1 MANNVVGNYDVVVQV
16 SLAAVDRFL
25 AVMHECGR
33 FLHSTSGYINDVAP
47 PPVHL
52 PPHPIL
58 PPIVFTGVEDA
69 FGNAIANQ
77 RQIPRRPFTGTVAV
91 NNVLAALRPPIVN
104 PGRGLFPPPVIIPS
118 NLSGIVQLQ
127 IFPPTIDVPDAS
139 GKNLSA
145 TLNAMVRYFPD
156 PNTAPIAQFLRGN
169 LQIVAPINQI
179 STQVGNVIEFDF
191 KASQATVSFTPTYT
205 SNALSIEDT
214 VAINLAIQNALR
226 TSFQPSSATLP
237 SGVSALQFKTLLSGS
252 QKAAALLLDLTS
264 HSSDPSTVQDIVLNA
279 ADDFAFVISPDYIN
293 SLLSSS
299 LGQFSTFAPISVSEW
314 PFSATYTVTLTSPPP
329 ALNFTTGAIQ
339 LVINAHAHSSGS
351 IFPSFNF
358 RTVVSLGLNLIPIDV
373 HGRLGAAELVLSKI
387 SLDFT
392 DSGLGGDLKD
402 LILGAFKGSITN
414 NIANAVNNTLN
425 SPDPNGIQA
434 TVRKQTNIDTQL
446 GNLVNSLL
454 TDPTTGDQPDASLKL
469 QFSYTS
475 VDIEP
480 TAVILRGFETVS
492 AWADPYVEYD
502 QIPPQPA
509 GGGRGIGGIG
519 VTPTGPDYTALNS
532 WIPGGTITQYVWS
545 VSYNNELYPF
555 GVDPDKFV
563 LLYSTTTT
571 INDDAS
577 LGASLPPYTPLCLTV
592 QGTRIGS
599 WGAQPATAVSATS
612 CGYRHLP
619 LPLPGLNLGN
629 NVPTMPVIAM
639 ARQGANGHIVV
650 TGHAAPQAA
659 GRAAPNLLVH
669 FADAQSAANLKVL
682 TQALTHT
689 KRTDAPTAVM
699 AVVPVG
705 HLEKLNYTP
714 GIIYAENDTAWESAF
729 GLGKAARPLT
739 AIVDPTGK
747 IVWRHEGAIEKGT
760 LVTALTKM
768 LAPTFTAPAKLQR
781 LNVRLGQPAPD
792 FLFEYSAGHELTLS
806 KLKGRRV
813 ALVFWH
819 SSSAPSMQAIKT
831 VLPAKKGAPP
841 PLVLAINDGESPEH
855 AHRVLAEKKTSAI
868 AVADPGRNI
877 ATAYGVSVWPT
888 MVSIDASGIISG
900 VQLGYAEG
908 EHEQAATSRAKK

>member
-1 MANNVVGNYDVVVQV
+1 MANSVVGNYDVVVQV
-16 SLAAVDRFL
+16 SLPAVDRFL
-25 AVMHECGR
+25 AVMHECER
-33 FLHSTSGYINDVAP
+33 FLHSISGYINDAPP

-77 RQIPRRPFTGTVAV
+77 RQIPRQSFTGTVAT

-104 PGRGLFPPPVIIPS
+104 PGQGLFPPPVIIPS
-118 NLSGIVQLQ
+118 NLSGQVQLQ

-139 GKNLSA
+139 GKNLSV

-191 KASQATVSFTPTYT
+191 KANQASVSFTPTYT
-205 SNALSIEDT
+205 SNALSLEDT

-237 SGVSALQFKTLLSGS
+237 RGVSALQFKTMLSGS
-252 QKAAALLLDLTS
+252 QKAAALLLDLTN
-264 HSSDPSTVQDIVLNA
+264 HSSDPASVQDIVLNA
-279 ADDFAFVISPDYIN
+279 TDDFAFAISPAYIN

-299 LGQFSTFAPISVSEW
+299 IGQLTQFPPIGVSEW
-314 PFSATYTVTLTSPPP
+314 PFSATYTISLTSPAP

-358 RTVVSLGLNLIPIDV
+358 QTVISFGLNLIAIDAQ
-373 HGRLGAAELVLSKI
+373 GRLGAAELVLSKVA
-387 SLDFT
+387 LDFT

-414 NIANAVNNTLN
+414 NIATAVNSILN
-425 SPDPNGIQA
+425 SSSPNSIQA
-434 TVRKQTNIDTQL
+434 TVRSQTNIDTQL

-469 QFSYTS
+469 RFSYTA

-480 TAVILRGFETVS
+480 TAVILRGLEAVL

-509 GGGRGIGGIG
+509 GGGGRGVGGGGI

-545 VSYNNELYPF
+545 ISYNNELYPF

-563 LLYSTTTT
+563 LLHSTTLPVEE
-571 INDDAS
+571 DAS
-577 LGASLPPYTPLCLTV
+577 IGDSVPPYTPLCLTV
-592 QGTRIGS
+592 QGTRISMSGK
-599 WGAQPATAVSATS
+599 GPAIAVSATN
-612 CGYRHLP
+612 CGYHL
-619 LPLPGLNLGN
+619 LPLPGLNLGE
-629 NVPTMPVIAM
+629 VASMPTIAM
-639 ARQGANGHIVV
+639 VRSSPGGQIVV

-669 FADAQSAANLKVL
+669 FADAQSAAKLKVL
-682 TQALTHT
+682 TQALNQT

-705 HLEKLNYTP
+705 HLEKLPFTP
-714 GIIYAENDTAWESAF
+714 GIIYADNDAAWERAF

-739 AIVDPTGK
+739 VIVDPTGK

-760 LVTALTKM
+760 LATALTKM
-768 LAPTFTAPAKLQR
+768 LAPTFTAPPKLQR
-781 LNVRLGQPAPD
+781 LNVRLRQPAPN
-792 FLFEYSAGHELTLS
+792 FLFEYSAGRELTLS

-819 SSSAPSMQAIKT
+819 SSSAPSMQAIKA
-831 VLPAKKGAPP
+831 VLPAKNGAPP

-855 AHRVLAEKKTSAI
+855 AHRVLEEKKTSAI
-868 AVADPGRNI
+868 AVADPGRKI

-888 MVSIDASGIISG
+888 IVSIDPSGIISG
-900 VQLGYAEG
+900 IQFGYAEAAP
-908 EHEQAATSRAKK
+908 EQAATPRAKK

>member
-16 SLAAVDRFL
+16 SLQAVDRFL
-25 AVMHECGR
+25 AVMHECER

-47 PPVHL
+47 PPSHL
-52 PPHPIL
+52 PPHPIP

-77 RQIPRRPFTGTVAV
+77 RQIPRQSFTGTVAV
-91 NNVLAALRPPIVN
+91 NDVLAALRSPIVN
-104 PGRGLFPPPVIIPS
+104 PGQGLFPPPVIIPS
-118 NLSGIVQLQ
+118 NLSGQVQLQ

-139 GKNLSA
+139 GTNLSV
-145 TLNAMVRYFPD
+145 TMNAMVRYFPD

-191 KASQATVSFTPTYT
+191 KADAATVTFTPTYT
-205 SNALSIEDT
+205 SNALSASDT
-214 VAINLAIQNALR
+214 AAINLAIQNALK

-237 SGVSALQFKTLLSGS
+237 SGVSALQFKALLSGS

-264 HSSDPSTVQDIVLNA
+264 HASDPSTVQQIALNA
-279 ADDFAFVISPDYIN
+279 TDDFVFAISPSYID
-293 SLLSSS
+293 SLLKSSIS
-299 LGQFSTFAPISVSEW
+299 QLTNFPKIAVSWTVFST
-314 PFSATYTVTLTSPPP
+314 TYTISLTSPAPV
-329 ALNFTTGAIQ
+329 LNFTTGAIQ
-339 LVINAHAHSSGS
+339 LVINAHAHPDSSW
-351 IFPSFNF
+351 PAFNF
-358 RTVVSLGLNLIPIDV
+358 QTIVSFTLKLIPIDAQ
-373 HGRLGAAELVLSKI
+373 GRLGAAELALSNV
-387 SLDFT
+387 SLVFT
-392 DSGLGGDLKD
+392 DTGILGEFKD
-402 LILGAFKGSITN
+402 AILGAFKGPIES
-414 NIANAVNNTLN
+414 NIAAAVNNILSSSN
-425 SPDPNGIQA
+425 PNGIQA
-434 TVRKQTNIDTQL
+434 TVRSQTNIDTQL
-446 GNLVNSLL
+446 GNLINSLL

-469 QFSYTS
+469 QFSYTA

-480 TAVILRGFETVS
+480 TAVILRGLEAVL
-492 AWADPYVEYD
+492 AWADPYVEFD

-509 GGGRGIGGIG
+509 GGGGRGVGGIG

-563 LLYSTTTT
+563 LLYSSTST

-592 QGTRIGS
+592 QGTRIGPS
-599 WGAQPATAVSATS
+599 GAEPATAVSATS

-629 NVPTMPVIAM
+629 VAPMPTTIAM
-639 ARQGANGHIVV
+639 ARQGPSGQIVV
-650 TGHAAPQAA
+650 TGHAVPQVA

-669 FADAQSAANLKVL
+669 LADAKSAATL
-682 TQALTHT
+682 TTLTEALSQT
-689 KRTDAPTAVM
+689 KRPDAPTALM

-705 HLEKLNYTP
+705 HLEKLVYTP
-714 GIIYAENDTAWESAF
+714 GIIYAENDAAWERAF

-739 AIVDPTGK
+739 AIVNPTGEV
-747 IVWRHEGAIEKGT
+747 VWRHEGAIEQT
-760 LVTALTKM
+760 ALTAALTKM
-768 LAPTFTAPAKLQR
+768 LVATFTGQPKLLR
-781 LNVRLGQPAPD
+781 PNVRLGQAAPN
-792 FLFEYSAGHELTLS
+792 FLFEYSAGRELTLS

-819 SSSAPSMQAIKT
+819 SSSAPSMQAIKA
-831 VLPAKKGAPP
+831 VLPAKNGAPP

-868 AVADPGRNI
+868 AVADPGRKI

-888 MVSIDASGIISG
+888 IVSIDASGIISG
-900 VQLGYAEG
+900 VQLGYAE
-908 EHEQAATSRAKK
+908 AAPASARQRVK